1 MSMGLHAVQ
10 KPAVAIGATWCC
22 PGSATVEGLA
32 VGADAAALRAGWG
45 GQSSTSLHL
54 LHTRCLDVAHFSGLN
69 QGTRL

>member
-10 KPAVAIGATWCC
+10 KPAVAIGATWCG
-22 PGSATVEGLA
+22 PGAATGEGLA
-32 VGADAAALRAGWG
+32 GGADTAALRAGWG
-45 GQSSTSLHL
+45 GQGSTSLHL

>member
-1 MSMGLHAVQ
+1 MG
-10 KPAVAIGATWCC
+10 
-22 PGSATVEGLA
+22 ATVEGLA

-45 GQSSTSLHL
+45 GQGSTSLHL